1 MPCQKNWPP
10 HRRGSGRGG
19 AKTTYEAVKTM
30 QERLEDESVSFVED
44 PEFHKVDGWKLDLAS
59 PVVGVDHR
67 TKRCKLQL
75 KSIVDNKQGDHEAS
89 LEEIW
94 SKVGKCRNLIS
105 CIQMI
110 QSVAN
115 GVAKAP
121 VHFPVLNTLPS
132 HDGWKTTHYFPA
144 EFL

>member
-1 MPCQKNWPP
+1 MD
-10 HRRGSGRGG
+10 GSWI
-19 AKTTYEAVKTM
+19 
-30 QERLEDESVSFVED
+30 LEPV
-44 PEFHKVDGWKLDLAS
+44 FHAF
-59 PVVGVDHR
+59 
-67 TKRCKLQL
+67 KRCKLQL
-75 KSIVDNKQGDHEAS
+75 QSIVDNKQGDHEGS

-110 QSVAN
+110 QRVAN

-132 HDGWKTTHYFPA
+132 HDGWKTTHYFPLGKSIGA
-144 EFL
+144 REGILRYV

>member
-1 MPCQKNWPP
+1 M
-10 HRRGSGRGG
+10 
-19 AKTTYEAVKTM
+19 
-30 QERLEDESVSFVED
+30 EDS
-44 PEFHKVDGWKLDLAS
+44 EFHKVDGWKLDPGPAGGRGGPPDQTLQ
-59 PVVGVDHR
+59 
-67 TKRCKLQL
+67 KQL

-110 QSVAN
+110 QRVAN

-121 VHFPVLNTLPS
+121 VHFPVLKTLPS
-132 HDGWKTTHYFPA
+132 HDGWKTTHYFPLG
-144 EFL
+144 FL

>member
-1 MPCQKNWPP
+1 
-10 HRRGSGRGG
+10 
-19 AKTTYEAVKTM
+19 M

-44 PEFHKVDGWKLDLAS
+44 PEFHKVDGWVRWIRAQ
-59 PVVGVDHR
+59 PVVGVDHLQ
-67 TKRCKLQL
+67 TLQKQL

-110 QSVAN
+110 QRVAN

-121 VHFPVLNTLPS
+121 VHFPVLKTLPS
-132 HDGWKTTHYFPA
+132 HDGWKTTHYFPLG
-144 EFL
+144 FL